1 MMLALNASLPAPTV
15 GVDDNVSCALTDS
28 NTSVLVISQDVMFS
42 GLSVIIPSGLI
53 LNILSL
59 VVFMSR
65 AMRRRA
71 SSWYLAALAASDSLS
86 LISVSFDYWLKDNRI
101 GLQVLYTLC
110 YIVLN
115 VHCVQKSE
123 TLNVLQ

>member
-15 GVDDNVSCALTDS
+15 NVDDNVSCALTDS

-115 VHCVQKSE
+115 VQKSE
-123 TLNVLQ
+123 TLNILQ